1 MNLYTHR
8 SITLAASAL
17 ALVIGMSPGSFAAA
31 PDSATPRDRSETTL
45 PGDRTP
51 STAEE
56 ARTQVDRTNQQ
67 AQGRADSQ
75 QPGQDITDTPAQ
87 DACENSHAPTGS
99 PSVAENDN
107 AQGRNPQANENAQ
120 GSRAGASQSTQGAE
134 NSRADLAQAGDDCLD
149 VNSTIRENNED
160 ARGQGT
166 GSDANDRGAGA
177 QTRTPQS

>member
-1 MNLYTHR
+1 MNVLHTR
-8 SITLAASAL
+8 AKIALAASAL
-17 ALVIGMSPGSFAAA
+17 VLTMAMSPGSFAAT
-31 PDSATPRDRSETTL
+31 PDSATQRDRAETTL

-56 ARTQVDRTNQQ
+56 ARTQVDRTNQE

-75 QPGQDITDTPAQ
+75 QPRQDVTDTPAQ
-87 DACENSHAPTGS
+87 DACENSHAPTGA

-107 AQGRNPQANENAQ
+107 QQINENAES
-120 GSRAGASQSTQGAE
+120 SRAAGNQSAAGAE
-134 NSRADLAQAGDDCLD
+134 NSRRELAQAGDDCLD
-149 VNSTIRENNED
+149 VNSTIQENNED

-166 GSDANDRGAGA
+166 GSDANDRGAGE